1 MYEKNRFIPEALIH
15 TQTYTFVVAPCL
27 KTHRHI
33 SRTMAATGFG
43 HSIVKLHK
51 KAGKADQKSRQTIVT
66 QKCLSGSYFL
76 SLVMLGIDA
85 QIEID

>member
-1 MYEKNRFIPEALIH
+1 
-15 TQTYTFVVAPCL
+15 
-27 KTHRHI
+27 
-33 SRTMAATGFG
+33 MAATGFG
-43 HSIVKLHK
+43 HSIVTLHK